1 MAITRYEE
9 ITVDLASPEIKT
21 LRVHQYDVNS
31 VQLTV
36 SCTNH
41 GVPWEVPGTGV
52 DAYFKAIKPDGT
64 KYYTKQTISA
74 GNIIITFGEQLFTV
88 EGVVY
93 AEIELVQQNTILNT
107 MPFKIVVVK
116 GTFDNNE
123 TVSEDEL
130 TAITDMILTLK
141 SLTPIT
147 HDFIDSLF
155 S

>member
-31 VQLTV
+31 VQLTI
-36 SCTNH
+36 SCTDH
-41 GVPWEVPGTGV
+41 GVPWEVPGIGV
-52 DAYFKAIKPDGT
+52 DAYLKAIKPDGT

-74 GNIIITFGEQLFTV
+74 GNIIVTFGEQLFLV
-88 EGVVY
+88 EGIVY

-107 MPFKIVVVK
+107 MPFKIVVVR

-123 TVSEDEL
+123 TVSEDEI

-155 S
+155 

>member
-1 MAITRYEE
+1 MSITRYEE

-31 VQLTV
+31 IQLTIT
-36 SCTNH
+36 CTDH
-41 GVPWEVPGTGV
+41 GTEWKVPGIGV
-52 DAYFKAIKPDGT
+52 DVYLKAIKPDGT
-64 KYYTKQTISA
+64 KYYTKQSISD
-74 GNIIITFGEQLFTV
+74 GKIIVTFMEQLFLV
-88 EGVVY
+88 EGTVY
-93 AEIELVQQNTILNT
+93 AEIELVQQNQILNT
-107 MPFKIVVVK
+107 MPFRIIVVK
-116 GTFDNNE
+116 GTFGNDE

-130 TAITDMILTLK
+130 TVINDMILTLK